1 MFIITADLEQKHR
14 VNCRFNNTKD
24 DNETG
29 KNTYACNNSFFF
41 LAWKN
46 LLKQNGG
53 EEKLVGLIPAW
64 EGFEVER
71 LVIAAVVALDQQF
84 KRDR

>member
-1 MFIITADLEQKHR
+1 MITRQERIRTLAII
-14 VNCRFNNTKD
+14 V
-24 DNETG
+24 
-29 KNTYACNNSFFF
+29 FFF
-41 LAWKN
+41 LAWN
-46 LLKQNGG
+46 NSLKQNGG